1 VRSALYEGR
10 VYHDRLTPRR
20 HRFQARVFL
29 PLVDLGELERGELPI
44 PTRWSPLAWFR
55 RADYMGDPERCL
67 REVVLDR
74 VEAELGRRPEGP
86 VALVGH
92 LRSWL
97 YVFNP
102 VVFYYC
108 YDREERLDAIVAEIT
123 NTPWDERHA
132 YVLDA
137 RDSGPGA
144 GHRWRFAKDFHVS
157 PFHPMEHEYDWSFRT
172 PGEHLT
178 VHMENLE
185 AGAKVFQAGLTA
197 ERRPLTR
204 GSLVRALLRHPL
216 LTWRVTAGIYVHAAL
231 LWLKRVPF
239 HVHPSKRGASRPASA
254 VRT

>member
-1 VRSALYEGR
+1 MNSALYQGR

-29 PLVDLGELERGELPI
+29 PLVDLAELEAGRLPI
-44 PTRWSPLAWFR
+44 PRRWSPLAWFR
-55 RADYMGDPERCL
+55 RADYMGDPALPL
-67 REVVLDR
+67 RQVVLDR
-74 VEAELGRRPEGP
+74 VEESLGRRPGGR
-86 VALVGH
+86 VALLGH

-108 YDREERLDAIVAEIT
+108 YGTDDHLEAVVAEIT

-137 RDSGPGA
+137 RDSGPGS
-144 GHRWRFAKDFHVS
+144 GHRWRFPKAFHVS
-157 PFHPMEHEYDWSFRT
+157 PFHPMEHDYDWSFRD
-172 PGEHLT
+172 PGERIAI
-178 VHMENLE
+178 HMENLE
-185 AGAKVFQAGLTA
+185 GGTKVFQAGLAA
-197 ERRPLTR
+197 ERVPLTR

-216 LTWRVTAGIYVHAAL
+216 LTWRVTLGIYLHAAL

-239 HVHPSKRGASRPASA
+239 HTHPSKRPGAEPASA
-254 VRT
+254 ART